1 MPQRDPDELLVAVFK
16 NVAMLNQGK
25 TLKEGRAIYDDV
37 EMCEIRKPGSRD
49 VGTYP
54 ATEFTRWVVD
64 AETGEQVK
72 QTYAER
78 FRHQYQQFKAK
89 AQQTKSGTP
98 LALVPFLSEAKRAEL
113 RAQNVYTVE
122 ALAAIDGPELK
133 NLGQGGREWKNAAV
147 AYLEETK
154 RGAPNL
160 QMQAELDALRAR
172 NAILEE
178 DLKFKKANDDRRRS
192 EFKEMTLEQLREY
205 ITVNSGQAPLGA
217 LNRNQL
223 AKLAETCRPEK
234 AVA

>member
-1 MPQRDPDELLVAVFK
+1 MFQRDPDELLVAVFK
-16 NVAMLNQGK
+16 NVAMPNHGK
-25 TLKEGRAIYDDV
+25 TLQAGRLIFDDV
-37 EMCEIRKPGSRD
+37 EMCEIRTPGSRD
-49 VGTYP
+49 VKTFP
-54 ATEFTRWVVD
+54 STEFTRWVID
-64 AETGEQVK
+64 PETGEQVK

-113 RAQNVYTVE
+113 RAQNLYTVE

-133 NLGQGGREWKNAAV
+133 NLGQGGREWKNAAI

-160 QMQAELDALRAR
+160 QMQAEIDALKAR

-178 DLKFKKANDDRRRS
+178 DLKFKQANEARMKS

-205 ITVNSGQAPLGA
+205 ITINSGQPPLGA

-223 AKLAETCRPEK
+223 AKLAETCRPDK
-234 AVA
+234 AA